1 MNNVPTNPEI
11 SVLIPVYNAESTI
24 ESAVDSILRQS
35 FPHFELVI
43 INDGS
48 TDSTPLIL
56 DSLSVR
62 DNRIRLVHTP
72 NQGIISALNTGI
84 TLCRADL
91 IARMDAD
98 DISHPH
104 RLEHQFDFMSKHPE
118 ISVCSS
124 LVKMFPRK
132 DLLGGLV
139 KYEEWLSSLITPED
153 IARDMLVESPV
164 AHPSVMLRKSELIEI
179 GGYQERGWAEDYDL
193 WLRYH
198 KSGKRF
204 AKVPHMLL
212 FWRQTEGRLTF
223 TDSRYSVENFLR
235 AKAHYLAK
243 MLNGLERSIVLWGA
257 GKTGRRLCKHLVR
270 NGLSLEAIV
279 DIDTNKIGHLM
290 RGIPIVGMDYL
301 KKKQNLFVIEA
312 VGSSRARELIR
323 EQLAAYGYTEL
334 QDFICAA

>member
-1 MNNVPTNPEI
+1 MNPKV
-11 SVLIPVYNAESTI
+11 SVLIPVYNGESTI

-35 FPHFELVI
+35 YTDFELVI

-56 DSLSVR
+56 DSLSNR
-62 DNRIRLVHTP
+62 DNRIRVLHTP
-72 NQGIISALNTGI
+72 NRGIIDALNTGI
-84 TLCRADL
+84 PICRADI

-98 DISHPH
+98 DISHPR
-104 RLEHQFDFMSKHPE
+104 RLELQFDFMSRHPE
-118 ISVCSS
+118 VSVCSS

-139 KYEEWLSSLITPED
+139 KYEEWLSSLITPQD

-198 KSGKRF
+198 TSRRLF
-204 AKVPHMLL
+204 AKVPSTLL
-212 FWRQTEGRLTF
+212 FWRQAEGRLTF
-223 TDSRYSVENFLR
+223 TDSRYSVENFLC

-243 MLNGLERSIVLWGA
+243 MLKGSGRPIVLWGA

-270 NGLSLEAIV
+270 EGLSLEAIV
-279 DIDTNKIGHLM
+279 DIDTQKIGHLM

-301 KKKQNLFVIEA
+301 QNKRNLFVIEA
-312 VGSSRARELIR
+312 VGSRRARELIR
-323 EQLAAYGYTEL
+323 EQLMAYGYTEL